1 MRISDWSSDVCSS
14 DLEAIRIAVGEGVRV
29 LNFAFHSPS
38 LVPGHTPYVRDA
50 ADLAAFHAWWDRVL
64 DLLDRLGVA
73 ALGADALIAAAEAI
87 PASVLASVPPPAYRR
102 RTARE
107 SVELGKRVSVRV
119 DLGGRS
125 IIEKK
130 KKMQLKEQTAHK

>member
-1 MRISDWSSDVCSS
+1 MPAADA
-14 DLEAIRIAVGEGVRV
+14 LEAIRIAVGEGVRV

-73 ALGADALIAAAEAI
+73 AIGADALLAAAEAI
-87 PASVLASVPPPAYRR
+87 PATVLASVPPPASRR
-102 RTARE
+102 RPVGPVAP
-107 SVELGKRVSVRV
+107 LVSA
-119 DLGGRS
+119 GRS
-125 IIEKK
+125 LRLVSGVE
-130 KKMQLKEQTAHK
+130 A